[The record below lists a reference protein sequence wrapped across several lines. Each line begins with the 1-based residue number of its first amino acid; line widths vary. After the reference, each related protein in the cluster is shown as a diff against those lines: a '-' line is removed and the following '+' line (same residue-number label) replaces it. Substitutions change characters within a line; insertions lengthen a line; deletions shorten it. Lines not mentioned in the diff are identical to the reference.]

1 MSASAG
7 LRPSTPRH
15 WECQEKKNVRLTLS
29 MNLSSMTAPDYGKM
43 CPNFCYRE
51 IQFNQ
56 SQAWTWSYLRASHCL
71 WSNERP
77 GICYLLISP
86 VPEVRTHLPIIRDC
100 HGAQI
105 HWWFQPDIFFLLAF
119 SMTRRVRARG
129 GAGRYLVRSQALQS
143 LWTRSQA
150 VDNLPILCKPGY

>member
-1 MSASAG
+1 MFEHYNTSWKTDRLAPESILYLDKSLSWHGVLVG
-7 LRPSTPRH
+7 LTTPRY

-77 GICYLLISP
+77 GICYLLIFP

-105 HWWFQPDIFFLLAF
+105 HWWCQPDIFFLLVF
-119 SMTRRVRARG
+119 SMTKRD
-129 GAGRYLVRSQALQS
+129 L
-143 LWTRSQA
+143 
-150 VDNLPILCKPGY
+150 

>member
-1 MSASAG
+1 MVCVVSQNVTDGHQAKRVE
-7 LRPSTPRH
+7 RPSFLVIKKGSVSHASSLRMPR
-15 WECQEKKNVRLTLS
+15 EKNVRLTLS

-43 CPNFCYRE
+43 CPNFCYRG

-77 GICYLLISP
+77 GICYLLIFP

-105 HWWFQPDIFFLLAF
+105 H
-119 SMTRRVRARG
+119 
-129 GAGRYLVRSQALQS
+129 
-143 LWTRSQA
+143 
-150 VDNLPILCKPGY
+150 